1 MDVAIFAILY
11 DGIGPPI
18 LQTVDAMVAALQGW
32 MRPVL
37 LSGVVLYAV
46 GRMVWATL
54 RGDGNPFGDSLAIMV
69 SGSIFLYAATEA
81 AGLGP
86 QARNLLLNGVSN
98 EVGRLLLGAV
108 QNRQLGANLFDDALA
123 RAWGAGLDVYNK
135 LPTFS
140 LKAWALAVLVA
151 FYWVFAFGC
160 VAIAFFIWLTAFV
173 MVALLVGFWPL
184 GVGLFAFPWTRGLAW
199 GWLRS
204 TVANVLLQIML
215 VAVLAVVLGA
225 TTRILNTVAATLQNE
240 ITNIGRLLLSGIV
253 FGLLAWLAR
262 QLPGLAATW
271 AHGFTGFGQ
280 MAFARLPG
288 FGSTPP
294 PSSPQLLLPQ
304 AGTPGLSLPG
314 SPQAVP
320 VPGAIPRSPPPGQ
333 SLG

>member
-18 LQTVDAMVAALQGW
+18 IQAVDAMVAVLQGW
-32 MRPVL
+32 MRPILV
-37 LSGVVLYAV
+37 SGVVLYAV
-46 GRMVWATL
+46 GRMIWATL
-54 RGDGNPFGDSLAIMV
+54 RGDSNPFGDSLAIMI
-69 SGSIFLYAATEA
+69 SGSIFVYAATEA

-98 EVGRLLLGAV
+98 EIGRLLLGVVAG
-108 QNRQLGANLFDDALA
+108 QQLGANLFDDALA
-123 RAWGAGLDVYNK
+123 RAWAAGLDVYNK

-140 LKAWALAVLVA
+140 LKAWALAVIIA
-151 FYWVFAFGC
+151 FYWIFAFGC
-160 VAIAFFIWLTAFV
+160 VAVAFFIWLTAFV

-204 TVANVLLQIML
+204 ALANVLLQIML
-215 VAVLAVVLGA
+215 IAVLAVLLEA
-225 TTRILNTVAATLQNE
+225 IRRILGLVAATLQNE
-240 ITNIGRLLLSGIV
+240 ITNVGRLLLSGIV
-253 FGLLAWLAR
+253 FGLLAWLAK

-280 MAFARLPG
+280 LAVGQLSS
-288 FGSTPP
+288 FGSSP
-294 PSSPQLLLPQ
+294 PSSQLQQLPPQTGAQ
-304 AGTPGLSLPG
+304 ALSPPG
-314 SPQAVP
+314 SPQMLP
-320 VPGAIPRSPPPGQ
+320 MPHSMPRSTPPGQ